1 MGKIFLSH
9 ITTFVK
15 QAKQYLDI
23 RSTGTER
30 DGDKVYGE
38 KRIQRD
44 RDLVEGPKRPM
55 CHWVCRVTLVMDL
68 CELRDNMI
76 KDIGYG

>member
-9 ITTFVK
+9 ITMFVK

-44 RDLVEGPKRPM
+44 RETLSKALKGP
-55 CHWVCRVTLVMDL
+55 CATGCVGSHW
-68 CELRDNMI
+68 
-76 KDIGYG
+76 